1 MAAKT
6 ESTLDALG
14 GFSPATRA
22 WFEGAFAEPT
32 QAQAQAWRA
41 IGRGDDALVIAPTG
55 SGKTLSAFLWAID
68 KLASEPPPADPKKRC
83 RVLYVSPLKALAVD
97 IERNLRSPLTGIRH
111 AAHRLGLPDPEIGV
125 AVRTGDTA
133 AEERRRL
140 ATKPPDIL
148 ITTPE
153 SLFLLLTSQA
163 RETLRGVE
171 TVIVD
176 EVHAVAGT
184 KRGAH
189 LALSLERLDALR
201 GRGDDARRPAQRVGL
216 SATVRPPEVVA
227 TFLGGARPVTVVQPP
242 SAKQIDLEVIVPV
255 EDMSDLETATAPA
268 PAGPA
273 ATGPDGEPG
282 QDPVARRSIW
292 PHVEER
298 VLDLI
303 EQHKSTIVFAN
314 SRRLAE
320 RLCGRLN
327 ELAGERAALAGYEG
341 PGPVIARAHH
351 GSVSRQERSDI
362 EEALKAGHLPAV
374 VATSSLEL
382 GIDMGAVDLVIQV
395 ESPPSVASGL
405 QRVGRAGHN
414 VGDVSRGIFFPKY
427 AGDLVSATVVATRM
441 RDGEI
446 EELRVPRNPLDV
458 LAQQV
463 VAMAAL
469 DEWPVDELEQVVR
482 RAAPFA
488 QLTRPVLESVL
499 DMLAGRYPGEEFAG
513 LKPRVVWDRVAG
525 VIRGR
530 PGAQRLAVTSGGT
543 IPDRG
548 LFGVFLPAAEGGR
561 APRRVGELDEEMV
574 YESRV
579 GDVFVLGASSWRI
592 EDITPDRVLVLPAP
606 GQPGKLPFWHG
617 DTAGRPAELGKAIG
631 STVRQLG
638 RLGDEQAVARLRTA
652 GLDELAAGNLMRYLA
667 DQRAAT
673 GHVPDDRTLV
683 VERFR
688 DELGDWRVV
697 LHSPY
702 GDRVHAPWAL
712 AIAARLRERY
722 GAMDVQALHTD
733 DGIIIRVPD
742 SDEPPPA
749 GIALIAPDEVAD
761 IVTAEVGGSA
771 LFASR
776 FRECAARA
784 LLLPRRQ
791 PGRRTPL
798 WQQRQRSAQLL
809 EIAAQFPGFP
819 IVLETVR
826 ECLQDVFDVPALMAL
841 LTDLAARRVRVVEVE
856 TPLPSPFAKSLLF
869 RYVGA
874 FMYEGDAPLAE
885 RRAQA
890 LALDPSLLAEL
901 LGTEGLRELLDPAV
915 VAETEADLQHL
926 SPGRRCRDAEA
937 VFDLLRT
944 SGPLTAAEVASRVV
958 SPPEAAGWL
967 AGLAAARRVIEVR
980 VAGRP
985 MWAAIE
991 DAGRLRD
998 ALGVAL
1004 PVGVPEAFT
1013 TPLPDP
1019 LGDLVVRWGRAHGPF
1034 RGAMIAHRY
1043 GLGVAVVT
1051 MTLRRLAAEGRIV
1064 EGEFT
1069 VDAPRPEDG
1078 DGAGSAAD
1086 WAGSQW
1092 CDAEV
1097 LRLLRRRC
1105 LARLRKE
1112 VEPVPAAALGRFLPA
1127 WHGIEPFEP
1136 PAAPAGSR
1144 GKAGPG
1150 GGGARRRRYG
1160 DAGAVIEVI
1169 ERLAGAPV
1177 PASALE
1183 TMVLPGRVPGY
1194 SPALLDELTSAG
1206 EVVWAGAG
1214 SVGTGDGWLVLSPAD
1229 TAPLLLPEPGELTMT
1244 PLHDAVLAVLDG
1256 GGALFFRALSDRA
1269 ARLDGGHPPDDAELA
1284 AALWDLV
1291 WAGLV
1296 SNDTLAPL
1304 RVLLGGGGQPRRSGA
1319 GRPAAASGSPGA
1331 DPGYGTS
1338 VGYGT
1343 GSRLTNGSGGARRGA
1358 GDVFSPRPARRGY
1371 GRGGYGG
1378 GSPAGARRPAMPSR
1392 TGPPSVTGRW
1402 SLLPGRAGLPA
1413 RPSAPGPLTPVRPR
1427 GPAALGQQATPG
1439 PGPEPAGRTTVEALL
1454 HEATLAEAGPGVPE
1468 LADGGEAG
1476 HDANAGPPDDGV
1488 PPRDA
1493 PGRAAPGPDWRTT
1506 VEALLDE
1513 AVSADVVPGGHGL
1526 PAGEKGPPDDGSPPP
1541 SGASRYDQAE
1551 PEAGA
1556 AAGWLAPGAEPL
1568 EDTAL
1573 AQGPAGGAARTG
1585 SGSPARA
1592 ATIRAHAVAQALL
1605 ERHGIVTRGAVA
1617 AERIPGGFAAV
1628 YPVLRAME
1636 DTGQCRRG
1644 YFIEG
1649 LGAAQFALP
1658 GAVDRL
1664 RALAGDLIAPE
1675 AIAPAPPDPSEWENP
1690 WEQRAAPPAPSVTPF
1705 VLAAADP
1712 AQPYGAALPWPGRP
1726 GDTATGHKPGR
1737 KAGALVILAKGE
1749 LALYVERGG
1758 KSLLSWTDDPLL
1770 LEPCAAALATAVR
1783 EGALGRITVER
1794 ADGETVH
1801 DTPLARALQSAGFR
1815 PTPRGLRLR
1824 G

>member
-1 MAAKT
+1 VSSGAA
-6 ESTLDALG
+6 LD
-14 GFSPATRA
+14 GFSTATRA
-22 WFEGAFAEPT
+22 WFEGAFAVPT

-41 IGRGDDALVIAPTG
+41 IGKGEDTLVIAPTG
-55 SGKTLSAFLWAID
+55 SGKTLAAFLWAID
-68 KLASEPPPADPKKRC
+68 RLASTPAPADKKRRT

-97 IERNLRSPLTGIRH
+97 IERNLRSPLTGIGQ
-111 AAHRLGLPDPEIGV
+111 AARRLGLPEPDIQV

-133 AEERRRL
+133 TEDRRKLVTR
-140 ATKPPDIL
+140 PPDIL

-176 EVHAVAGT
+176 EIHAVAGT

-201 GRGDDARRPAQRVGL
+201 GATGASASGAGASRDSASRDSASGANAGRAQRVGL
-216 SATVRPPEVVA
+216 SATVRPPAEVA
-227 TFLGGARPVTVVQPP
+227 SFLGGARPVTVVQPA
-242 SAKQIDLEVIVPV
+242 SAKRIELEVVVPV
-255 EDMSDLETATAPA
+255 EDMRDLSDVP
-268 PAGPA
+268 PAG
-273 ATGPDGEPG
+273 GPHGTADGDD
-282 QDPVARRSIW
+282 DPVARRSIW

-303 EQHKSTIVFAN
+303 QAHRSTIVFAN

-327 ELAGERAALAGYEG
+327 ELATERAFVAAGG
-341 PGPVIARAHH
+341 VPGGEADAETVVIARAHH
-351 GSVSRQERSDI
+351 GSVSRQERTEI
-362 EEALKAGHLPAV
+362 EEALKAGRLPAV

-414 VGDVSRGIFFPKY
+414 VGDVSRGVIFPKY
-427 AGDLVSATVVATRM
+427 AADLVQAAVVADRM
-441 RDGEI
+441 QAGAI
-446 EELRVPRNPLDV
+446 EELRIPRNPLDV
-458 LAQQV
+458 LAQQL

-469 DEWPVDELEQVVR
+469 DDWAVDDLEAVVR
-482 RAAPFA
+482 RSAPFA
-488 QLTRPVLESVL
+488 TLTRSVLEAVL

-513 LKPRVVWDRVAG
+513 LKPRIVWDRVAG
-525 VIRGR
+525 VVHGR
-530 PGAQRLAVTSGGT
+530 PGAQKLAVTSGGT

-548 LFGVFLPAAEGGR
+548 YFGVFLPAADESAR

-617 DTAGRPAELGKAIG
+617 DTPGRPAELGKALG
-631 STVRQLG
+631 AKVRELAA
-638 RLGDEQAVARLRTA
+638 LPEEAAVASLTA
-652 GLDELAAGNLMRYLA
+652 SGLDPLAAGNLVSYLS

-712 AIAARLRERY
+712 AITARLRERY
-722 GAMDVQALHTD
+722 GGMDVQALHTD

-749 GIALIAPDEVAD
+749 GIALLDPEEIGD
-761 IVTAEVGGSA
+761 IITAEVGGSA

-819 IVLETVR
+819 ITLETVR
-826 ECLQDVFDVPALMAL
+826 ECLQDVFDVPALTEVL
-841 LTDLAARRVRVVEVE
+841 RDLAARRIRLVEVE
-856 TPLPSPFAKSLLF
+856 TGTPSPFGRNLLF

-890 LALDPSLLAEL
+890 LALDPALLAEL

-926 SPGRRCRDAEA
+926 SDGRRCKDAEA
-937 VFDLLRT
+937 VADLLRT
-944 SGPLTAAEVASRVV
+944 SGPLSADEVAARCTE
-958 SPPEAAGWL
+958 PGQAAGWL
-967 AGLAAARRVIEVR
+967 AGLAAARRAIEVR
-980 VAGRP
+980 VAGQP

-1004 PVGVPEAFT
+1004 PVGIPEAFT
-1013 TPLPDP
+1013 EVLPDP
-1019 LGDLVVRWGRAHGPF
+1019 LGDLVARWARTHGPF
-1034 RGAMIAHRY
+1034 TAVVLAERY
-1043 GLGVAVVT
+1043 GLGVAVVG
-1051 MTLRRLAAEGRIV
+1051 MALRRLAADGRV
-1064 EGEFT
+1064 AEGEFL
-1069 VDAPRPEDG
+1069 A
-1078 DGAGSAAD
+1078 GAHGT
-1086 WAGSQW
+1086 QW
-1092 CDAEV
+1092 CDSGV
-1097 LRLLRRRC
+1097 LRMLRRRC

-1112 VEPVPAAALGRFLPA
+1112 AEPVPPVVLGRFLPA
-1127 WHGIEPFEP
+1127 WHGI
-1136 PAAPAGSR
+1136 GSGR
-1144 GKAGPG
+1144 S
-1150 GGGARRRRYG
+1150 RRAS
-1160 DAGAVIEVI
+1160 AGAVLEAV

-1183 TMVLPGRVPGY
+1183 TLVLPGRVPGY
-1194 SPALLDELTSAG
+1194 SPALLDELTAAG

-1214 SVGTGDGWLVLSPAD
+1214 SVGSGDGWLVLAPAES
-1229 TAPLLLPEPGELTMT
+1229 APLLLPEPVELTMT
-1244 PLHDAVLAVLDG
+1244 PLHGAVLTALAGGGGMFFRMLSDRVAAVLDG
-1256 GGALFFRALSDRA
+1256 HPADDGDLVA
-1269 ARLDGGHPPDDAELA
+1269 AI
-1284 AALWDLV
+1284 WDLA

-1296 SNDTLAPL
+1296 TNDTLAPL
-1304 RVLLGGGGQPRRSGA
+1304 RVVTSGGSPARGPGLRPAPRRAAGSSLAADLGSIGVDRGYGPGGRDGA
-1319 GRPAAASGSPGA
+1319 GRPGPGRSGPGGAGLGGTGLGGSGLGGSRGGPVPGVFNPRPAGRGGGFAGGYAASG
-1331 DPGYGTS
+1331 
-1338 VGYGT
+1338 
-1343 GSRLTNGSGGARRGA
+1343 R
-1358 GDVFSPRPARRGY
+1358 Y
-1371 GRGGYGG
+1371 GRGG
-1378 GSPAGARRPAMPSR
+1378 RRAAMPTR
-1392 TGPPSVTGRW
+1392 TGPPTVSGRW
-1402 SLLPGRAGLPA
+1402 SLLPERYGLPETD
-1413 RPSAPGPLTPVRPR
+1413 G
-1427 GPAALGQQATPG
+1427 
-1439 PGPEPAGRTTVEALL
+1439 LL
-1454 HEATLAEAGPGVPE
+1454 VG
-1468 LADGGEAG
+1468 D
-1476 HDANAGPPDDGV
+1476 
-1488 PPRDA
+1488 
-1493 PGRAAPGPDWRTT
+1493 
-1506 VEALLDE
+1506 
-1513 AVSADVVPGGHGL
+1513 GL
-1526 PAGEKGPPDDGSPPP
+1526 PG
-1541 SGASRYDQAE
+1541 
-1551 PEAGA
+1551 
-1556 AAGWLAPGAEPL
+1556 
-1568 EDTAL
+1568 
-1573 AQGPAGGAARTG
+1573 GPAGGADPG
-1585 SGSPARA
+1585 A
-1592 ATIRAHAVAQALL
+1592 ATMRAHAVALTLL
-1605 ERHGIVTRGAVA
+1605 ERHGVVTKGAVA

-1636 DTGQCRRG
+1636 ETGQCRRG
-1644 YFIEG
+1644 YFVEG
-1649 LGAAQFALP
+1649 LGGAQFALP
-1658 GAVDRL
+1658 GAVDRM
-1664 RALAGDLIAPE
+1664 RALAGDAVAATAAGTAPGT
-1675 AIAPAPPDPSEWENP
+1675 PLGTAPPDAGHGFLADFDRPGQSGRSADAP
-1690 WEQRAAPPAPSVTPF
+1690 RAV

-1712 AQPYGAALPWPGRP
+1712 AQPYGAALPWPARP
-1726 GDTATGHKPGR
+1726 EETASSHRPGR
-1737 KAGALVILAKGE
+1737 KAGAVVVLFAGALV
-1749 LALYVERGG
+1749 LYVERGG
-1758 KSLLSWTDDPLL
+1758 KTLLSWTEDPAA
-1770 LEPCAAALATAVR
+1770 LEPCAQALAGAVR
-1783 EGALGRITVER
+1783 EGALGRITVEK
-1794 ADGETVH
+1794 ADGGMVAY
-1801 DTPLARALQSAGFR
+1801 DSPLTRALESAGFR
-1815 PTPRGLRLR
+1815 HTPRGLRLR